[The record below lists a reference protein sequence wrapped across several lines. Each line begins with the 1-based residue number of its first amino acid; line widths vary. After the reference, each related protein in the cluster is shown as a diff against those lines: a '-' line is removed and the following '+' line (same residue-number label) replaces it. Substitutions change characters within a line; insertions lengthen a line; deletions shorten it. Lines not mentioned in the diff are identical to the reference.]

1 MIEREME
8 ESKSFAEIFEAI
20 PKFKDRRFV
29 AGETVSGR
37 VVKISKD
44 TIFIDLESKSEG
56 IAGSRGIPG
65 QRGEFNG

>member
-8 ESKSFAEIFEAI
+8 EGKSFAEMFEAI
-20 PKFKDRRFV
+20 PKFKDRKFV

-37 VVKISKD
+37 VVKVGKD

-56 IAGSRGIPG
+56 IAEAE
-65 QRGEFNG
+65 EFLDK